1 QLQAAVLAALGP
13 PPDAIDA
20 LYVNQFN
27 LIPARQTYRPQTRD
41 GHGRRLHPRPT
52 VQGSQSALVIGDGD
66 PLLTDRDHRIKV
78 QFHWQRGTR
87 GSSLEPH
94 PRGTDNAPG
103 DARIGTWVRVAAT
116 QAGSN
121 WGSVWIPRVGQEVL
135 VDFLEGDIDR
145 PVVIGALYNG
155 QGWDNA
161 AHNQVGGGP
170 SGCTGNAPAWF
181 PGNQH
186 AGVLSGWKTQDL
198 SSSRTGNGG
207 YRHLQ
212 FDDSPGQSRLEL
224 YTTDQ
229 HSGLSLGHLKQTQD
243 NQRLAD
249 RGYGSELHTQAQG
262 AVRAGAGLLLSTEP
276 AVQQMQADG
285 LLSELE
291 KTQAQVEQLAE
302 RAHQQ
307 NAGLAADS
315 GPQLPSSAAV
325 QDSQE
330 SLKATQEGQAAGAGI
345 GGGEGSA
352 VAWSKPLLALY
363 GKAGLL
369 SLTP

>member
-1 QLQAAVLAALGP
+1 
-13 PPDAIDA
+13 
-20 LYVNQFN
+20 
-27 LIPARQTYRPQTRD
+27 
-41 GHGRRLHPRPT
+41 
-52 VQGSQSALVIGDGD
+52 
-66 PLLTDRDHRIKV
+66 
-78 QFHWQRGTR
+78 
-87 GSSLEPH
+87 
-94 PRGTDNAPG
+94 
-103 DARIGTWVRVAAT
+103 
-116 QAGSN
+116 
-121 WGSVWIPRVGQEVL
+121 
-135 VDFLEGDIDR
+135 
-145 PVVIGALYNG
+145 
-155 QGWDNA
+155 
-161 AHNQVGGGP
+161 
-170 SGCTGNAPAWF
+170 
-181 PGNQH
+181 
-186 AGVLSGWKTQDL
+186 LSGWKTQDL

-315 GPQLPSSAAV
+315 GPQL
-325 QDSQE
+325 
-330 SLKATQEGQAAGAGI
+330 
-345 GGGEGSA
+345 
-352 VAWSKPLLALY
+352 
-363 GKAGLL
+363 
-369 SLTP
+369 